1 MYGIGHV
8 WDDLFHHY
16 TAPRVR
22 RLEDLSE
29 IEQRLFYTR
38 IVRTHF
44 NFLYQ
49 HLNTPVI
56 LETLRE
62 RGLIEPVDFEL
73 INGYSDRLAQNTYA
87 IYTMEL
93 ITAPPNCMEKL
104 CEIFLSQGHIA
115 EKLHSD
121 KNVPSLKCAYVYI
134 LKRVKKF
141 LLKC

>member
-1 MYGIGHV
+1 M
-8 WDDLFHHY
+8 DDIFHHY

-38 IVRTHF
+38 ILRTHF

-49 HLNTPVI
+49 HLNTPAI

-62 RGLIEPVDFEL
+62 RGLIEPDDFEL
-73 INGYSDRLAQNTYA
+73 INKYSDRLAQNTFA
-87 IYTMEL
+87 IYKMEL

-115 EKLHSD
+115 EELHSG
-121 KNVPSLKCAYVYI
+121 KHVSY
-134 LKRVKKF
+134 
-141 LLKC
+141 